1 MLLGSA
7 GLCLVRTFK
16 VPREYRVQMMLA
28 CCVFCVITIATTAA
42 DFANK
47 ALLGSEDSGT
57 RVSTQSTP

>member
-1 MLLGSA
+1 
-7 GLCLVRTFK
+7 
-16 VPREYRVQMMLA
+16 MMLA

>member
-1 MLLGSA
+1 MMLGSA
-7 GLCLVRTFK
+7 GLCLVST
-16 VPREYRVQMMLA
+16 PRVLLEYPRSTLQMMLA

-57 RVSTQSTP
+57 YPPV

>member
-1 MLLGSA
+1 
-7 GLCLVRTFK
+7 
-16 VPREYRVQMMLA
+16 MMLA

-57 RVSTQSTP
+57 YPPV